1 MSVFWEALRT
11 GVGFGRD
18 YGLWWGFFAFVLVL
32 IAFFRKQSNA
42 AKIKQLSP
50 EQQFKIQQRQNS
62 IETGGCL
69 IGGSLALIMTLVM
82 LYFIIW
88 GD

>member
-32 IAFFRKQSNA
+32 IAFFRKQSDA

-50 EQQFKIQQRQNS
+50 EQQFKIQQRQNGIERGEIEGLLAILITLMMNARDS
-62 IETGGCL
+62 I
-69 IGGSLALIMTLVM
+69 
-82 LYFIIW
+82 
-88 GD
+88 

>member
-32 IAFFRKQSNA
+32 IAFFRKQSDA

-50 EQQFKIQQRQNS
+50 EQQFKIQQRQNGIERGEIEGLLAILITIMMNARDS
-62 IETGGCL
+62 I
-69 IGGSLALIMTLVM
+69 
-82 LYFIIW
+82 
-88 GD
+88 